1 MSGLVDRF
9 RALPVP
15 IVSTIWYNLVD
26 VYVSSHAGYEKM
38 SGRARMSAQITKNS
52 KKRVAVKT

>member
-15 IVSTIWYNLVD
+15 IVSTIWYNLED
-26 VYVSSHAGYEKM
+26 VYVCSHAATRKSLGELE
-38 SGRARMSAQITKNS
+38 
-52 KKRVAVKT
+52 

>member
-15 IVSTIWYNLVD
+15 IVSTIWYSQEK
-26 VYVSSHAGYEKM
+26 VYIGSHAGNEICL
-38 SGRARMSAQITKNS
+38 GELE
-52 KKRVAVKT
+52 

>member
-15 IVSTIWYNLVD
+15 IVSTIWYSQEE
-26 VYVSSHAGYEKM
+26 VYIGSHAVTRKGLGELE
-38 SGRARMSAQITKNS
+38 
-52 KKRVAVKT
+52 

>member
-15 IVSTIWYNLVD
+15 IVSTIWYSQEK
-26 VYVSSHAGYEKM
+26 VYIGSHAGY
-38 SGRARMSAQITKNS
+38 
-52 KKRVAVKT
+52 KKCLGELE